1 VSSNPLHLLALGQ
14 SLIEH
19 DLRARPY
26 PGFAELRDHLS
37 RADLVL
43 SNFEG
48 AILRE
53 ENAAPT
59 REGVFFHGAPPS
71 VFDCLRDFSIKVL
84 PLCNNHSFDLGE
96 PGIIAA
102 IEEARAR
109 DFLCAGTGAN
119 LDEASAPAYFESP
132 FGKIAL
138 VAFASKIPDASLAHV
153 NHLRLGADGVLD
165 ASDTRR
171 ILGAIE
177 RAARRADFVIAYQ
190 HDHYW
195 EVNRQDTPRWKMA
208 WARAC
213 INAGAN
219 LFYSHGVPLLHG
231 VEIYKQ
237 RPIFYGLGNFIFHT
251 KTPVGKYESFTWQSV
266 LADCEFRDGNLV
278 EMKLQAIA
286 LNESGDAGEDF
297 FRTRG
302 RPRFADAS
310 HAQTIFERMQKLS
323 APFGT
328 RIVIASESAEIR
340 I

>member
-26 PGFAELRDHLS
+26 PGFAELRERLS
-37 RADLVL
+37 HADLVL

-48 AILRE
+48 AILRDA
-53 ENAAPT
+53 NVAPT

-84 PLCNNHSFDLGE
+84 PLCNNHSFDLGA

-109 DFLCAGTGAN
+109 EFLCAGTGAN
-119 LDEASAPAYFESP
+119 LDEASAPAFFESP

-138 VAFASKIPDASLAHV
+138 VACASKIPDASRAHV
-153 NHLRLGADGVLD
+153 NHLRLNADGALD
-165 ASDTRR
+165 ANDTRR
-171 ILGAIE
+171 ILDAIE
-177 RAARRADFVIAYQ
+177 RAAREANFVIAYQ

-195 EVNRQDTPRWKMA
+195 EANRQTTPRWKMN

-213 INAGAN
+213 IDAGAN
-219 LFYSHGVPLLHG
+219 IFYSHGVPLVHG
-231 VEIYKQ
+231 IEIYQQ

-251 KTPVGKYESFTWQSV
+251 KTPVGKYASVTWESV
-266 LADCEFRDGNLV
+266 IADCTFRDG
-278 EMKLQAIA
+278 KLAELKLHALA
-286 LNESGDAGEDF
+286 LNESGEAGDDF

-302 RPRFADAS
+302 RPNFADTS

-323 APFGT
+323 APLGT
-328 RIVIASESAEIR
+328 PIVITSESAEIK

>member
-1 VSSNPLHLLALGQ
+1 MPSEPLRLLALGQ

-26 PGFAELRDHLS
+26 PGFAQLRERLS
-37 RADLVL
+37 HAEMVL

-48 AILRE
+48 AIVRDAH
-53 ENAAPT
+53 AAPT

-71 VFDCLRDFSIKVL
+71 VLDCLRDLHINIL

-96 PGIIAA
+96 SGIVAA

-109 DFLCAGTGAN
+109 GLVCAGTGTH
-119 LDEASAPAYFESP
+119 LDEASAPACFDSP
-132 FGKIAL
+132 QGKIAL

-153 NHLRLGADGVLD
+153 NHLRLDADGVLD

-177 RAARRADFVIAYQ
+177 RAARGADFVIAYQ

-213 INAGAN
+213 IDAGAN

-231 VEIYKQ
+231 IEIYKQ

-251 KTPVGKYESFTWQSV
+251 KTPVGKYESVTWQSV
-266 LADCEFRDGNLV
+266 LADCAFRDGNLV

-310 HAQTIFERMQKLS
+310 QARQIFERMQELS

-328 RIVIASESAEIR
+328 RMTMQSDYALVE
-340 I
+340 